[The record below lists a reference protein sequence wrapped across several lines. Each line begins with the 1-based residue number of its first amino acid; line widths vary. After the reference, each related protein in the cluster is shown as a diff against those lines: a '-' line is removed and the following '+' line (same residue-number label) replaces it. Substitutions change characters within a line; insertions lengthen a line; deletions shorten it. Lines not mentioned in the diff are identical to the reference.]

1 MGSDAPA
8 TTLASEYQLY
18 VRFQKPVWYIM
29 DGMAPKDAAE
39 VLARARLAGLGLQGQ
54 ARQGHAGPGQAALG
68 RIEGHGGP
76 DNFHLEVCQAKENGQ
91 R

>member
-1 MGSDAPA
+1 MDPMGSNGPA

-29 DGMAPKDAAE
+29 DGMEPKDAAE
-39 VLARARLAGLGLQGQ
+39 VLARARLA
-54 ARQGHAGPGQAALG
+54 QGHAGLGLGQAALG

>member
-1 MGSDAPA
+1 
-8 TTLASEYQLY
+8 
-18 VRFQKPVWYIM
+18 M

-39 VLARARLAGLGLQGQ
+39 VLARARLAGLG
-54 ARQGHAGPGQAALG
+54 HAGLGLGQAALG

>member
-1 MGSDAPA
+1 MGSNGPA

-39 VLARARLAGLGLQGQ
+39 VLARASLAGL
-54 ARQGHAGPGQAALG
+54 GQAALG

>member
-1 MGSDAPA
+1 
-8 TTLASEYQLY
+8 
-18 VRFQKPVWYIM
+18 M

-39 VLARARLAGLGLQGQ
+39 VLARASLAGLAGLG
-54 ARQGHAGPGQAALG
+54 QAALVG

>member
-1 MGSDAPA
+1 
-8 TTLASEYQLY
+8 
-18 VRFQKPVWYIM
+18 
-29 DGMAPKDAAE
+29 MAPKDAAE
-39 VLARARLAGLGLQGQ
+39 VLARASLAGLAGL
-54 ARQGHAGPGQAALG
+54 GQAALG

>member
-1 MGSDAPA
+1 MGSNGPV

-39 VLARARLAGLGLQGQ
+39 VLARASLAGLAGL
-54 ARQGHAGPGQAALG
+54 GQAALG

>member
-1 MGSDAPA
+1 
-8 TTLASEYQLY
+8 
-18 VRFQKPVWYIM
+18 
-29 DGMAPKDAAE
+29 MAPKDAAE
-39 VLARARLAGLGLQGQ
+39 VLARARLAGLG
-54 ARQGHAGPGQAALG
+54 HAGLELGQAALG